1 MMADRRPILQRIFLS
16 PSERRLRAGWRLAL
30 HTLLLLFLV
39 TLVSIPF
46 AAAALLLGLARPGLD
61 LLNSPEFQA
70 ASTAIS
76 LPAILVATWVARRF
90 LDHRPFRSLGFDLN
104 RRAALDLL
112 IGFLI
117 AGAQMSVIFALERA
131 AGWLRFEGWAWQS
144 RPVAGMLLS
153 LAGWLLVYV
162 AVAIQEETLF
172 RGYYL
177 QNLRDGLGMGWALL
191 ISSAIFGVAHLSNP
205 EASPAAVLGILGAG
219 LFLALGWL
227 RTRQLWLPIG
237 LHLGW
242 NFFQGPVFG
251 FPVSG
256 TGSFRLIQQTV
267 QGPIVL
273 TGGPFGPEAGLVV
286 FLGLFVGVILVLTY
300 TRGRLA
306 S

>member
-1 MMADRRPILQRIFLS
+1 
-16 PSERRLRAGWRLAL
+16 
-30 HTLLLLFLV
+30 
-39 TLVSIPF
+39 
-46 AAAALLLGLARPGLD
+46 
-61 LLNSPEFQA
+61 
-70 ASTAIS
+70 
-76 LPAILVATWVARRF
+76 
-90 LDHRPFRSLGFDLN
+90 
-104 RRAALDLL
+104 
-112 IGFLI
+112 
-117 AGAQMSVIFALERA
+117 
-131 AGWLRFEGWAWQS
+131 
-144 RPVAGMLLS
+144 MLLS